1 MTSSSVPAAIP
12 LSLLEAI
19 RNLDTPLNDGLT
31 DVAPELDARRFGLSG
46 TVAAQIRRYGEQAA
60 RMDMVTSDEAVSVF
74 RLVGRRPDAALVFAD
89 AGRRVA
95 RHAAGTSFARARARL
110 GGRAAQRGASAI
122 VGETFGGEL
131 RFPEPDA
138 EVRLARPLSILAWPD
153 GEACGYYGSAFSEL
167 LRLMTGFEG
176 VLAHVACRGRGDH
189 DCIWRGAPVE
199 DYE

>member
-1 MTSSSVPAAIP
+1 MPVPAAIP

-60 RMDMVTSDEAVSVF
+60 RMDLVTSEEAVSVF
-74 RLVGRRPDAALVFAD
+74 RLVGRRPDAGLVFAD

-95 RHAAGTSFARARARL
+95 RHAAGSSFARARARM
-110 GGRAAQRGASAI
+110 GGRAARRGASA
-122 VGETFGGEL
+122 VVEETFGGEL
-131 RFPEPDA
+131 RFPEPEA
-138 EVRLARPLSILAWPD
+138 EVRLPGPLSLLAWPD
-153 GEACGYYGSAFSEL
+153 GEACGYYGAAFSEL